1 MTEES
6 ILREIRIRNFIN
18 RITLSKKRKSKHYLK
33 NGTSIPKKYQ
43 TEKYDFNKDGV
54 LIDITTHIPVVKNIR
69 TAGKERTIKISGQD
83 IWVGMNHHLRSKI
96 SKELKKFFY
105 DAIKECQVLDDKDY
119 PIGISIDI
127 YDVIQSS
134 ADIDNFEHIYRKC
147 LHDALAGNIEFVK
160 NENGKFSSDKENYI
174 SIIKDDNLNYVR
186 QMVTTFYP
194 IENHD
199 DSQMI
204 IKLYKL

>member
-1 MTEES
+1 
-6 ILREIRIRNFIN
+6 
-18 RITLSKKRKSKHYLK
+18 
-33 NGTSIPKKYQ
+33 
-43 TEKYDFNKDGV
+43 